1 MAQTNTEDPR
11 IIAGMAAQGRLRE
24 SRRHAGEHRVGW
36 KAGLGTEAA
45 MTAVS
50 IATALTGFLTDA
62 SLASGMTTTDGL
74 SIEDWRNAKLEA
86 EVAVR
91 LHRTVPAGA
100 DRATVAAAIAEM
112 APAIEI
118 VDLGDPADVEQALA
132 GNLFH
137 RAFLFGP
144 FQPATGASLADARL
158 TVAQDG
164 QTAHAGVDPAAVLGD
179 LVEVVRALADQIP
192 LSGDELTA
200 GDVIMTGSAIAPVS
214 LAGGERFEVTLAGG
228 GSVELQIA
236 PSAGTG

>member
-1 MAQTNTEDPR
+1 MAQTNTDDPR

-24 SRRHAGEHRVGW
+24 SRLHAGEHRVGW

-45 MTAVS
+45 MASVS

-91 LHRTVPAGA
+91 VDRTVPAGA
-100 DRATVAAAIAEM
+100 DRETVAAAIAAM

-118 VDLGDPADVEQALA
+118 VDLGDPADVEQSLA

-144 FQPATGASLADARL
+144 FESITGAGVGAARL
-158 TVAQDG
+158 TITQDG
-164 QTAHAGVDPAAVLGD
+164 QIAHGGVDPATVLGD
-179 LVEVVRALADQIP
+179 LVDVVRAVADQIP
-192 LSGDELTA
+192 LSGAELTA
-200 GDVIMTGSAIAPVS
+200 GDVIMTGSAIVPVS
-214 LAGGERFEVTLAGG
+214 LAGGERFEIALDGAGR
-228 GSVELQIA
+228 VELQIA

>member
-1 MAQTNTEDPR
+1 MAQTNTDDPR
-11 IIAGMAAQGRLRE
+11 VIAGMAAQGRLRE
-24 SRRHAGEHRVGW
+24 SRLHAGERRVGW

-50 IATALTGFLTDA
+50 IATALTGFLTNA

-91 LHRTVPAGA
+91 VDRTVPAGA
-100 DRATVAAAIAEM
+100 DRETVAAAIAEM

-137 RAFLFGP
+137 RAFAFGP
-144 FQPATGASLADARL
+144 FKATTGAGLGAARL
-158 TVAQDG
+158 TIAQDG
-164 QTAHAGVDPAAVLGD
+164 QIAHGGVDPAAVLGD
-179 LVEVVRALADQIP
+179 LVDVVRAVADQIP
-192 LSGDELTA
+192 LSDDELTA
-200 GDVIMTGSAIAPVS
+200 GDVIMTGSAIVPVS
-214 LAGGERFEVTLAGG
+214 LAGGERFEIALDGA

-236 PSAGTG
+236 PNAGTG